1 VRGVC
6 DYTIRPV
13 DSVQE
18 SSSEDEAQEDGK
30 GKKKAPRHIDTQ
42 KQMLELE
49 EQAQVKGEGGG
60 EGEAAG
66 GKGEGKK
73 RGAEAVM
80 ERIAEKQKRAKE
92 DAEKKKQWFDI
103 KVNTSVYVSGLPD
116 DITEG
121 QLAEVR
127 IPRNHIPGTTSIRV

>member
-1 VRGVC
+1 L
-6 DYTIRPV
+6 PV
-13 DSVQE
+13 YVQA
-18 SSSEDEAQEDGK
+18 SSSEDEADEGGK
-30 GKKKAPRHIDTQ
+30 EKKPPRHIDTQ

-49 EQAQVKGEGGG
+49 EGSQSKG
-60 EGEAAG
+60 EGEAL
-66 GKGEGKK
+66 GKGKGKK

-92 DAEKKKQWFDI
+92 EAEKKKQWFDI

-127 IPRNHIPGTTSIRV
+127 LSPNPI